1 MNMIVTEL
9 YQGIKLYLLVGGRG
23 TRLASITKG
32 MPKPLVDVHDN
43 PFLDYVLN
51 NLKGFDITL
60 VCSNLNYEHFRQYK
74 DFGIDIF
81 NEGDPS
87 GTAGF
92 LCKVDL
98 PESFYVM
105 NGDTFFSGDLNLDC
119 NTSTLF
125 AAEEDVT
132 ADVGY
137 IRGKNGKVESYVEK
151 NPDASGRELVS
162 LGIYKFYKKDLNIP
176 MRLPLSM
183 EYDILPEM
191 DLSYQVL
198 DTQRFDI
205 GTPERLER
213 FKTWLPSTS
222 SVQKETLAVE

>member
-1 MNMIVTEL
+1 MIVTEL
-9 YQGIKLYLLVGGRG
+9 SQGIKLYLLVGGRG

-32 MPKPLVDVHDN
+32 MPKPLVDVHNN
-43 PFLDYVLN
+43 PFLDYVIN

-60 VCSNLNYEHFRQYK
+60 VCSNLNYGYFRQYR

-81 NEGDPS
+81 NEGEPS

-92 LCKVDL
+92 LCKVKA

-119 NTSTLF
+119 DTSTLF
-125 AAEEDVT
+125 VAEENVT
-132 ADVGY
+132 HDVGY
-137 IRGKNGKVESYVEK
+137 IKGKNGKVEEFVEK
-151 NPDASGRELVS
+151 NPEASGRELVS
-162 LGIYKFYKKDLNIP
+162 LGIYKFYRKDLNIP

-183 EYDILPEM
+183 EYDILPGM
-191 DLSYQVL
+191 DLSYKVL
-198 DTQRFDI
+198 DTERFDI

-213 FKTWLPSTS
+213 FKKWLPSTS
-222 SVQKETLAVE
+222 SEQKEILAVD